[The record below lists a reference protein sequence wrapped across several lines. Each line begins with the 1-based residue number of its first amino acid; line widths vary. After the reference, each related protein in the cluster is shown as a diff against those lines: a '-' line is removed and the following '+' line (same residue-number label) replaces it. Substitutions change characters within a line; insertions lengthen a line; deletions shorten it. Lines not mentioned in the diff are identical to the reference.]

1 MKFCIAAIALVS
13 SAALSATAVEP
24 KLVLKARNYYSYGYE
39 GGVTD
44 GLPNG
49 KKDVRESFAQIYPI

>member
-13 SAALSATAVEP
+13 SAAALSATAVEP

-39 GGVTD
+39 DGVTN
-44 GLPNG
+44 GVPNG
-49 KKDVRESFAQIYPI
+49 KE